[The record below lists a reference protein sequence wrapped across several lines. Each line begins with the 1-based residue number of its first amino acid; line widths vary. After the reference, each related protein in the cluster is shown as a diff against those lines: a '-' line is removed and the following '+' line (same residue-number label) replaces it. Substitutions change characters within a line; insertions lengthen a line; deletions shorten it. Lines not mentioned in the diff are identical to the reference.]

1 MASQGEANVAT
12 VEAPAPELSPQR
24 PFSDEALLL
33 TDAPVPGRPAPPAAA
48 DLQTELVT
56 DWSRLEALE
65 QEWQDLA
72 AGAVEPN
79 PFYEPWMLLPAL
91 RAYAPGARVEVL
103 VASATHRGRRLLCG
117 LFPIAWRRGRAELWK
132 HRSCYLSTPLLRAG
146 FGQAALRCF
155 FDHLE
160 RRTGLVRLDDVPGDG
175 PFHLH
180 LVDELNRRGWPSLVS
195 SWYTRAL
202 FRRAGSGDEFL
213 ERALNAK
220 RRRELR
226 RQRARLAEQGR
237 LELCELSPGE
247 DPTPWIHEFLALEA
261 GGWKGAAG
269 VAAALHPAERAFV
282 EEMAARAHQ
291 RGRLMMMG
299 LRLDGRP
306 IALKYNLL
314 AGDGSFAFKITF
326 DESFARYSPGVL
338 LEVENIQRLHQMP
351 EVRWMDSCA
360 APNRFMINH
369 LWPERREMQTVFLS
383 TGRALPSLLLAL
395 VPLFQFARARLRRRR
410 RSA

>member
-1 MASQGEANVAT
+1 
-12 VEAPAPELSPQR
+12 
-24 PFSDEALLL
+24 
-33 TDAPVPGRPAPPAAA
+33 
-48 DLQTELVT
+48 
-56 DWSRLEALE
+56 
-65 QEWQDLA
+65 
-72 AGAVEPN
+72 
-79 PFYEPWMLLPAL
+79 MLLPAL
-91 RAYAPGARVEVL
+91 RAYAPGGRVEVL
-103 VASATHRGRRLLCG
+103 VTSATHRGRRLLCG

-132 HRSCYLSTPLLRAG
+132 HRSCYLSTPLLRTG
-146 FGQAALRCF
+146 FAQAALRCF

-195 SWYTRAL
+195 TWYTRAL
-202 FRRAGSGDEFL
+202 FRPAANGDDFL

-247 DPTPWIHEFLALEA
+247 DPAPWIREFLALEA

-269 VAAALHPAERAFV
+269 VAAALHPAERAYV

-314 AGDGSFAFKITF
+314 AGNGSFAFKIAF

-338 LEVENIQRLHQMP
+338 LELDNIHRLHRMP

-369 LWPERREMQTVFLS
+369 LWPERREMQTVFFS
-383 TGRALPSLLLAL
+383 TGRALPSLFLAL